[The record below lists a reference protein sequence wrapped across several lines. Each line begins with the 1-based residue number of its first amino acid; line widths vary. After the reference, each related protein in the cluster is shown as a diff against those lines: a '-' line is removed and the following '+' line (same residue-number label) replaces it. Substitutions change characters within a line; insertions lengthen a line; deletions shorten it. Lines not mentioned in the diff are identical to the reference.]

1 MNHLQMTDEPPPGRL
16 DREASKKRTREQT
29 QELFE
34 SIHALSKKGTKNA
47 QIART
52 LGIHRHTVEK
62 YLAFNVPPVR
72 RHFTKKVRRH
82 RTLRRLHPGT
92 LAAGLPQRHPNLAG
106 DY

>member
-1 MNHLQMTDEPPPGRL
+1 MNHLRRLTNLRL

-34 SIHALSKKGTKNA
+34 SIHALSKKGMKNT

-62 YLAFNVPPVR
+62 
-72 RHFTKKVRRH
+72 
-82 RTLRRLHPGT
+82 
-92 LAAGLPQRHPNLAG
+92 
-106 DY
+106 